1 MTEDTIAETK
11 RGEFKVIEGS
21 GLRTEMDT
29 HTRQQEMPRVHKR
42 RLEHHAPTNR
52 YRKYCRHTTLNICV
66 SPVSCRYSSATGGTD
81 LPTHLAIFAIC
92 ISTVLLQLLA
102 CRLIPC
108 SSRESVFIKLALQG
122 TRDLGSKLPSP
133 TEVDTSASAN
143 VPGLADAPS
152 RSPTELVE
160 SISLE
165 EGSHLTQTVSTLPD
179 KQLPVEILDEYLFQS
194 EDQEVEE
201 YF

>member
-1 MTEDTIAETK
+1 MRFPCVVQVFFSDRWNRFANAPCHLCDLHFNCFAATFGLASLYLET
-11 RGEFKVIEGS
+11 
-21 GLRTEMDT
+21 
-29 HTRQQEMPRVHKR
+29 
-42 RLEHHAPTNR
+42 
-52 YRKYCRHTTLNICV
+52 
-66 SPVSCRYSSATGGTD
+66 
-81 LPTHLAIFAIC
+81 
-92 ISTVLLQLLA
+92 

-108 SSRESVFIKLALQG
+108 SRESVFIKLALQG

-165 EGSHLTQTVSTLPD
+165 EGSHLNQTVSTLPD

>member
-1 MTEDTIAETK
+1 MTEDRIAETK

-52 YRKYCRHTTLNICV
+52 YPKYCRHTTLNICV

-102 CRLIPC
+102 WLLYILKLVVLFLAPGKVY
-108 SSRESVFIKLALQG
+108 SSNLRSKALEIWEANFQALQKS
-122 TRDLGSKLPSP
+122 TRVPVRMYQVWP
-133 TEVDTSASAN
+133 MPQVEVPQNWSS
-143 VPGLADAPS
+143 
-152 RSPTELVE
+152 
-160 SISLE
+160 
-165 EGSHLTQTVSTLPD
+165 Q
-179 KQLPVEILDEYLFQS
+179 
-194 EDQEVEE
+194 
-201 YF
+201 